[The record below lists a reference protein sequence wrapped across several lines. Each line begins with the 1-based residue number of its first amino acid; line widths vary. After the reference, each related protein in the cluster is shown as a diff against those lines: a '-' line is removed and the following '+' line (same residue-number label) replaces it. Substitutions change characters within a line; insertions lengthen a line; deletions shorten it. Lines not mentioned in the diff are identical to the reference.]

1 MPEDQVMPKQ
11 SDPGPGIEHSVNT
24 GLSAGVARVSRREH
38 PGTVSPLMNRA
49 DPRGQAPARRWPDAD
64 PAKRA
69 RGDRDR
75 IEGVKGAN
83 TKNRPRWQGTRDHLR
98 YWLSEATNDRHFAGT
113 DQDTASMKAIVSILA
128 ALLPVSSG
136 VPAGN
141 PAPADPPATP
151 PGRPVGYPMHP
162 SLSPDGATIVFSFGG
177 DLWAVPSAGGAARR
191 VTTHPS
197 DELRSAFSP
206 DGTTLAF
213 ESERDGSRNL
223 YAMPVHHAPEG
234 PVFGDVRRLTVND
247 RPQTLAGFSSDSAR
261 VLFSANLEPSIFRG
275 TRMYYVAAAG
285 PALTARLTDAWGAA
299 PNMSADGASLLFTR
313 NRFDPTRPAYD
324 GPGASDIFRLDLR
337 SGAFTR
343 LTTHP
348 ANDADAFP
356 LPDGSVAF
364 VSARDGAN
372 NVWRLPKGAAGDADA
387 QPLTAFKP
395 AGGEVTL
402 AHGVRDFS
410 VAPGGSRG
418 VFVVWDALHTID
430 LAAEKPQATRVE
442 VAVAGDTADL
452 DILRLNL
459 AKQVEEAALS
469 PDGKTIALAARG
481 EVFVRSTEK
490 DRPTRRVTHSH
501 ARERDLAWSPDGSV
515 LFFASDE
522 SGVYGLYRATVDL
535 AREDLQ
541 PPAKEG
547 PKEPAAREEP
557 TSDVKPAPRKPDH
570 GKRWA
575 ESITFKV
582 EPLHVTGRNDRAPLP
597 SPDGKTLLFLRGRG
611 DVALLDLAAKTE
623 RTILSGWSRVD
634 AIWAP
639 DSRHLIYSRE
649 DEFFNADLWLL
660 DTQAAEPQ
668 AVNLT
673 RHPDADESPR
683 LSADGKV
690 LYFLSD
696 RDAASNGD
704 MALYAMNLDRK
715 LDGFSSYDLA
725 DYFKTAAENAR
736 KRKPLGVE
744 EKPKK
749 EEARTGTANDGNKEE
764 PKKDEPKQDPPGA
777 TAAAATPPEAP
788 APADPGATPKTGPT
802 QADQKEDSKPEA
814 KLPEPLKFDPDDA
827 YLRVRQ
833 ILALPGLGSIEVTPG
848 GERVLFSASIDGSPG
863 LYSVDFK
870 GKERKTVASGPA
882 SSPAVNL
889 TGEKVTY
896 LGGNEAFL
904 GKPAGGETEKM
915 AIDAP
920 VTIEIEKQQQQKFLE
935 AARLL
940 GENFYHPTLKGLDWS
955 ALTQRY
961 LALARQTRT
970 DTEFNA
976 VVNNLFGELD
986 GSHLGIRGGRK
997 TAGDGE
1003 AHGYLGVDV
1012 TPTPE
1017 GWRIARVLAQGP
1029 AHREVSRL
1037 APGDVILAVNN
1048 RPAAAG
1054 GAPVADLGVL
1064 LAGTGNRET
1073 LLKVKNDQGAE
1084 RLVLITPTG
1093 QEADSQLRYDDEVTR
1108 RKAMVERLS
1117 GGKLGYLH
1125 IRGMNLSSVRDFERD
1140 LYAAAFGRQGLL
1152 IDVRDNG
1159 GGSTTDILLASLT
1172 APRHAYTV
1180 ARGADPAT
1188 MPRDAYPRD
1197 RRLIYAYNRP
1207 LSVLINQNSY
1217 SNAEIFAHAIK
1228 TTGRGKLVGVQTFGA
1243 VISTGA
1249 ATLIDGTTVRLPTR
1263 GWHLPDGTDMEEN
1276 GARPDLTVPMSPE
1289 AEVAGTDPQLEAAV
1303 TELLERSTREPFW
1316 SGKS

>member
-1 MPEDQVMPKQ
+1 MTVFTALLIALLK
-11 SDPGPGIEHSVNT
+11 
-24 GLSAGVARVSRREH
+24 
-38 PGTVSPLMNRA
+38 VSPA
-49 DPRGQAPARRWPDAD
+49 VEAEAPSPARP
-64 PAKRA
+64 
-69 RGDRDR
+69 
-75 IEGVKGAN
+75 
-83 TKNRPRWQGTRDHLR
+83 
-98 YWLSEATNDRHFAGT
+98 
-113 DQDTASMKAIVSILA
+113 
-128 ALLPVSSG
+128 PV
-136 VPAGN
+136 A
-141 PAPADPPATP
+141 P
-151 PGRPVGYPMHP
+151 PGRAVGYPMHP

-177 DLWAVPSAGGAARR
+177 DLWAVPSAGGVARR
-191 VTTHPS
+191 VTAHPS

-223 YAMPVHHAPEG
+223 YAMPVHHAPGG

-247 RPQTLAGFSSDSAR
+247 RPQTLSGFSSDSAR

-275 TRMYYVAAAG
+275 TRMYSAAVAG
-285 PALTARLTDAWGAA
+285 PALTARLTDAWGSA
-299 PNMSADGASLLFTR
+299 PSMSADGASLFFTR

-324 GPGASDIFRLDLR
+324 GPGASDIFRLDLK

-348 ANDADAFP
+348 ANDADAFQ

-364 VSARDGAN
+364 VSARDGGD

-418 VFVVWDALHTID
+418 VFVVWDSLYTID
-430 LAAEKPQATRVE
+430 LAAEKPQASRVE
-442 VAVAGDTADL
+442 VTVAGDTSDL

-459 AKQVEEAALS
+459 AKQVDEAALS
-469 PDGKTIALAARG
+469 PDGKTMAVVARG

-501 ARERDLAWSPDGSV
+501 ARERDLTWSPDGSV

-522 SGVYGLYRATVDL
+522 TGVYGLYRANVDL
-535 AREDLQ
+535 AREDLK
-541 PPAKEG
+541 PPANEAA
-547 PKEPAAREEP
+547 KEPAAKEEP
-557 TSDVKPAPRKPDH
+557 KSDAKPAPQKPDH

-575 ESITFKV
+575 ESITFQV

-611 DVALLDLAAKTE
+611 DLVLLDLAAKTE
-623 RTILSGWSRVD
+623 RTLLSGWSRVE

-639 DSRHLIYSRE
+639 DSRHLIYSQE

-660 DTQAAEPQ
+660 DTQAKEPQ

-673 RHPDADESPR
+673 RHPDADGSPR

-696 RDAASNGD
+696 RDAARNGD

-725 DYFKTAAENAR
+725 DYFKTAAENAK
-736 KRKPLGVE
+736 KRKPLGAE

-749 EEARTGTANDGNKEE
+749 DEAKTETATDGNKDEPKKEE
-764 PKKDEPKQDPPGA
+764 PK
-777 TAAAATPPEAP
+777 P
-788 APADPGATPKTGPT
+788 APADPAAATAAPPEAPTAADPTAAPKPVPA
-802 QADQKEDSKPEA
+802 QADKKEEPKAETKP
-814 KLPEPLKFDPDDA
+814 PEPLKFDPDDA

-848 GERVLFSASIDGSPG
+848 GERVLFTASIDGSPG
-863 LYSVDFK
+863 LYSADYK
-870 GKERKTVASGPA
+870 GKERKNVAAGSA
-882 SSPAVNL
+882 NSPAVNL

-896 LGGNEAFL
+896 ISGNEAFL

-920 VTIEIEKQQQQKFLE
+920 VTLEVEKQQQQKFLE

-940 GENFYHPTLKGLDWS
+940 GDNFYHPTLKGLDWN

-997 TAGDGE
+997 TAGEGE
-1003 AHGYLGVDV
+1003 PHGYLGVDV
-1012 TPTPE
+1012 TPAPE
-1017 GWRIARVLAQGP
+1017 GWRVARVLAQGP
-1029 AHREVSRL
+1029 AHREVSKL

-1048 RPAAAG
+1048 RPAAVG
-1054 GAPVADLGVL
+1054 GAPATDLGVL

-1073 LLKVKNDQGAE
+1073 LLKVKNAQGAE
-1084 RLVLITPTG
+1084 RLVLITPAG

-1140 LYAAAFGRQGLL
+1140 LYAAAFGKQGLL

-1159 GGSTTDILLASLT
+1159 GGSTADILLASLT

-1243 VISTGA
+1243 VISTGTA
-1249 ATLIDGTTVRLPTR
+1249 SLIDGSTVRLPTR
-1263 GWHLPDGTDMEEN
+1263 GWHLPDGTDMEKN
-1276 GARPDLTVPMSPE
+1276 GAKPDLTVPMSPE

-1316 SGKS
+1316 NGVNE